1 MIQKRMQEKAEGAEK
16 GFTLVELLV
25 VIIIIGILAAIA
37 IPLYLNQQNKAKDS
51 AAKADLNTVRTAVV
65 SAMTE
70 NPQADAVS
78 WTAATGPSTST
89 ITAGT
94 ETSTVAVSDGN
105 ILAEGEVDM
114 SAPDTV
120 EITITSPTGTVF
132 TMDANGAITESLSLS
147 TRGLRVGRT
156 VLGPSRPPA
165 APRRCIRLTTA
176 ERGPVTWRTGCA
188 PPTTMDSASSRSS
201 SRCCCSASLPSRW
214 CRPSCWRS
222 R

>member
-1 MIQKRMQEKAEGAEK
+1 MIARIQKRLAEKAEGTEK

-51 AAKADLNTVRTAVV
+51 AAKADLNTIRTAVV

-70 NPQADAVS
+70 NPSATTVT

-105 ILAEGEVDM
+105 ILAAGSVDM
-114 SAPDTV
+114 ATPDTV
-120 EITITSPTGTVF
+120 TIAVTSGTGTVF
-132 TMDANGAITESLSLS
+132 TMDATGAITE
-147 TRGLRVGRT
+147 
-156 VLGPSRPPA
+156 
-165 APRRCIRLTTA
+165 AP
-176 ERGPVTWRTGCA
+176 
-188 PPTTMDSASSRSS
+188 
-201 SRCCCSASLPSRW
+201 
-214 CRPSCWRS
+214 
-222 R
+222 